1 MPLIGADDLDVDRQ
15 GPRTLVGGSIAVEL
29 DWAFGLPSRPPS
41 MRDHP
46 SLERAY
52 AGSPGL
58 ARRIESFWGPEEAT
72 TWGSSIELQILAHH
86 AGVLFSLDPKELI
99 GQLEAICADAPTDQ
113 RLASEPAPDRAA
125 LLARLRKL
133 RSSTPL
139 RRRYVK
145 LVGDLWSALE
155 PYWEHEG
162 RAAVQASV
170 SWRTKAA
177 EKGVPWRE
185 VAGRMS
191 KCCAEDQEEK
201 NGKIRLLESWL
212 GPDEAVAIVPSF
224 FASGGSFVDL
234 PGLLLIGRR
243 AGGDSDGPGAR
254 ARMEP
259 LARRLRALSDP
270 TRLAMLEALAA
281 APLGVNDLAQR
292 FAIAQPTASNHL
304 KLLREAGLVSN
315 GVGSDRHKLVVDA
328 RAVSELLGGLGKAVL
343 PDQ

>member
-1 MPLIGADDLDVDRQ
+1 MPLIAEDGTDRR
-15 GPRTLVGGSIAVEL
+15 GPRTLVAGSIAVEL
-29 DWAFGLPSRPPS
+29 DWAFGLPSRPAA

-52 AGSPGL
+52 AASPGL

-72 TWGSSIELQILAHH
+72 AWGSSIELQILAHH

-99 GQLEAICADAPTDQ
+99 GQLEAICADAPTDP

-125 LLARLRKL
+125 LLARLRRL
-133 RSSTPL
+133 RSSAPL

-145 LVGDLWSALE
+145 LVSDLWSALE
-155 PYWEHEG
+155 PHWEREG
-162 RAAVQASV
+162 RAAVEASV
-170 SWRTKAA
+170 AWRTKVA
-177 EKGVPWRE
+177 EKGVPWRD
-185 VAGRMS
+185 VAGKKMPE
-191 KCCAEDQEEK
+191 CCAEGQGEK
-201 NGKIRLLESWL
+201 DAKIRQLESWL

-234 PGLLLIGRR
+234 PGLLLIGQR
-243 AGGDSDGPGAR
+243 AGGDTDGPGAR

-259 LARRLRALSDP
+259 LARRLKALSDP

-281 APLGVNDLAQR
+281 TPLGVNELAQR
-292 FAIAQPTASNHL
+292 FAVAQPTASNHL
-304 KLLREAGLVSN
+304 KLLREAGIVSN
-315 GVGSDRHKLVVDA
+315 GAGSDRHKLVVDA
-328 RAVSELLGGLGKAVL
+328 RAVSELLGGLGKTVL